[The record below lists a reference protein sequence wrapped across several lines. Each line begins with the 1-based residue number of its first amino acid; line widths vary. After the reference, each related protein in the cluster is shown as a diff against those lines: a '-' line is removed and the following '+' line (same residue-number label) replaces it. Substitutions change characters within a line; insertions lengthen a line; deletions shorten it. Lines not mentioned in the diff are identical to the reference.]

1 LDKAILKERAGAY
14 VDSIK
19 DELIALSL
27 RIHEKPETSFQEF
40 SAQQN
45 LTAFLTKHGL
55 AVENGT
61 AGMATAFKAA
71 FTGHK
76 EKPLIAF
83 LGEYDA
89 LPQLGHACGHNII
102 GSAAAG
108 AGAALASL
116 GKDLPGAI
124 WVLGTPA
131 EEGGGGKIPMV
142 EQGLFKDVAAVMMM
156 HPTTGESLM
165 GGTSTATYSFMI
177 EYKGK
182 PAHAAGSPH
191 QGINALDAASIFLH
205 AVALVRQHVPEE
217 VRMHGLITR
226 CGEAVNIIPEFSEVR
241 YLMRANSRQVL
252 DTVVEKVR
260 ACIQAGAIATGCSV
274 TISEKRGYDA
284 TLPNATITNVL
295 RENYGAAGIPMKQL
309 PRTGKGSTDL
319 GNVSQVV
326 PQACGYPAIAPAT
339 VAGHSREMCAA
350 SASPEGHKVLIAS
363 AKALAWAA
371 IDLMDNPAT
380 LDSAWAEF
388 REKTAK

>member
-1 LDKAILKERAGAY
+1 LDKAVLKGRVGEY
-14 VDSIK
+14 IDSIK

-27 RIHEKPETSFQEF
+27 RIHEKPETSFEEF
-40 SAQQN
+40 LAQKN
-45 LTAFLTKHGL
+45 LTAFLSSHGM
-55 AVENGT
+55 AVEKGT
-61 AGMATAFKAA
+61 AGMATAFKAS
-71 FTGHK
+71 FTGK
-76 EKPLIAF
+76 SASPLIAL

-102 GSAAAG
+102 GTSAAG

-116 GKDLPGAI
+116 GKDLPGSV

-142 EQGLFKDVAAVMMM
+142 EQGLFNDVAAVMMM
-156 HPTTGESLM
+156 HPTTGESIM
-165 GGTSTATYSFMI
+165 GGTSTATYSFLI

-191 QGINALDAASIFLH
+191 QGINALDAAAIFLH
-205 AVALVRQHVPEE
+205 AVALLRQHVPEE

-226 CGEAVNIIPEFSEVR
+226 CGEAVNIIPEYSEVR

-252 DTVVEKVR
+252 DAVVEKVR
-260 ACIQAGAIATGCSV
+260 GCVQAGALATGCSV
-274 TISEKRGYDA
+274 TIAEKRGYDA
-284 TLPNATITNVL
+284 TLPNATITDVL
-295 RENYGAAGIPMKQL
+295 RRNYEAAGIPMKQL
-309 PRTGKGSTDL
+309 SRTGKGSTDL

-371 IDLMDNPAT
+371 IDLMDDAGII
-380 LDSAWAEF
+380 DSAWKEF
-388 REKTAK
+388 HEKTGK